1 MNINLI
7 TYFNVALK
15 ANDKSFEE
23 VNREAAKYGWLIH
36 PDCCGEDTLRWVK
49 TVAKT
54 QYNKTFYKKWE
65 DITSKTRFELLVD
78 QLVHYISTYGTD
90 FTAGEGYQPNHE
102 DTVIPFKE
110 FKVIMPVTEQELF
123 DRCVGMLSSG
133 IALKEETQQAIVQ
146 YVVENVKNWDA
157 WNFTLDV
164 VKNKEAQATMAVT
177 TGKYPNDSFGLL
189 RCLVYKATGST
200 MLIKSK
206 SMIACIKAGA
216 SKLDLTKLSE
226 AQMVN
231 LSKIF
236 HRYKPLFLAMK
247 NSTAESSAMM
257 SEGFKKAMKKLLHG
271 AMKKA
276 KINMAVKATNAS
288 VVNKLR
294 KLADTYHTPL
304 VKGFWET
311 VISEQKNMD
320 EVKAKVGEIT
330 NFKKITLMQC
340 IKERLA
346 NQKGQCYIIR
356 NGKLWVRPDYQVKS
370 DTTYLMNLYL
380 VLQNSLVES
389 IKGKACTVRYPKG
402 INLTIPTSEKN
413 FIGNYPMGSYVNMGD
428 DHNVVGIY
436 WENAWHTHD
445 FDLHMQDMNG
455 NAYGWNASYYSR
467 SNSKTKT
474 KVIYSGDITNAPNGA
489 TELFYIGG
497 KAEDGIV
504 TVNRFS
510 GDGCDSQYKFFIAQ
524 DNTLANKKYSW
535 CRESGKNYML
545 DPNKVVAEYMIPV
558 PKDSSQTSCAV
569 IVDNKFILLDAKS
582 GNTRTPNRE
591 FNQVIIDKFKVK
603 ARSFVELREI
613 LEAAGFTE
621 APEDAEEVGL
631 DLTQISKDTLID
643 LFA

>member
-23 VNREAAKYGWLIH
+23 VNREAAKYGWLVH
-36 PDCCGEDTLRWVK
+36 PDCCGADTLKWIN

-78 QLVHYISTYGTD
+78 QLLHYASTYGTD
-90 FTAGEGYQPNHE
+90 FTAGEGYMPNHE
-102 DTVIPFKE
+102 NTEIPFQE
-110 FKVIMPVTEQELF
+110 FKVIMPVTEQEMF

-133 IALKEETQQAIVQ
+133 IALKETTQHDIVD
-146 YVVENVKNWDA
+146 YVVKNVKNWEA
-157 WNFTLDV
+157 WNFDLDV
-164 VKNKEAQATMAVT
+164 VKNKEAQATIAVT
-177 TGKYPNDSFGLL
+177 THKYPNDSFGLL
-189 RCLVYKATGST
+189 RCLVYEATGST

-216 SKLDLTKLSE
+216 SKLDLTRLSD

-247 NSTAESSAMM
+247 GSSGTSSAMTT
-257 SEGFKKAMKKLLHG
+257 EAFKKAMKK
-271 AMKKA
+271 A
-276 KINMAVKATNAS
+276 KIDNVVKATNS
-288 VVNKLR
+288 TVVNKLR

-330 NFKKITLMQC
+330 NFKKVTLMQC

-346 NQKGQCYIIR
+346 NQKGQCFIIR
-356 NGKLWVRPDYQVKS
+356 NGKIWVRPDYQAKS

-380 VLQNSLVES
+380 VLQNSLVDS

-413 FIGNYPMGSYVNMGD
+413 FIGNYPVGSYVNMGD

-436 WENAWHTHD
+436 WENAWFTRD
-445 FDLHMQDMNG
+445 FDLHLQDMEG
-455 NAYGWNASYYSR
+455 RTYGWNASYGR
-467 SNSKTKT
+467 TTDKN
-474 KVIYSGDITNAPNGA
+474 KVIFSGDITNAPNGA

-497 KAEDGIV
+497 KAEDGIF

-510 GDGCDSQYKFFIAQ
+510 GDPGKDSQYKFFVAQ
-524 DNTLANKKYSW
+524 DNSLANKNDRW
-535 CRESGKNYML
+535 VREGGKEYML
-545 DPNKVVAEYMIPV
+545 DPNKVVAEAMIPV
-558 PKDSSQTSCAV
+558 PADSTQSSVAAL
-569 IVDNKFILLDAKS
+569 VDNKFVLLDVKS
-582 GNTRTPNRE
+582 GNGRVPRHDLNS
-591 FNQVIIDKFKVK
+591 VIIDKFKVK
-603 ARSFVELREI
+603 ARSFIELREI

-621 APEDAEEVGL
+621 APVDAEEVGL